1 MADPLSIAASVAGL
15 ITLAA
20 STAKLVKTVGDR
32 YTNQVSGSVQENVQ
46 TLEAALGNI
55 TKGMWTSDFMRP
67 GEESLQQ
74 PISSCAQTLRELSKN
89 FRKLHPQAPSGTSVQ
104 RSWDSLRRLQQK
116 MTRPETLKEIERL
129 QVILESQKATLLI
142 AMQTCSGASQ
152 FDMLVMIFNT
162 VQELRLSK
170 QWTQPTHVPT
180 GHQFHDYYF
189 DDEPLNEPSVAHT
202 FSSFEDWLETWSAP
216 EADQGV
222 STELTSENP
231 MNDLSPPLSSASQT
245 RCSTVKLVIEG
256 LKRHEFSE
264 ETAKE
269 IIVPRDAPLY
279 EIISLLNSQDYEYTC
294 GFMDVVDGTSFA
306 PFLPWNTSLVA
317 ITDGHSSYDVATGL
331 RINRNERLIDFYNG
345 CLRNTVNLHSSAS
358 PSIEKRASALA
369 VQDAFDPRIN
379 SSITFQRTLRL
390 PEDGESYGT
399 SALLGPFPL
408 FNAEEHASRLPS
420 AMKSKGGFFF
430 PMFQREALAI
440 VFSPGNDSERVVGR
454 LQSDKDH
461 FATKLYAGSI
471 NCLSGKTASE
481 TNDDDDERTDYI
493 VSPRQLRL
501 DGYRS
506 ADGTV
511 RQFVAMPLGW
521 EYSAEHQIT
530 GLEFIGG
537 IQLRIASRLRD
548 HVEFRRLD
556 HLWDFGNALRI
567 TSTAAN
573 LGLGVGDVLA
583 MTDFDP
589 DIKILDDSGLGFTD
603 ETNWSRQPLLMPTDG
618 KNHRMS
624 TVQDMML
631 KSGQRARES
640 TDVMRLR
647 VVPPMLVHLKIIV
660 GERAPIE
667 ESLRCSPHHDLGSL
681 VTHRLHRRYLDCGH
695 CDSCRGSHRY
705 NAYPEWSL
713 HAEPSASGSGSGWP
727 ARHCPLETLAAP
739 YGRADGELRIVCTQ
753 ISPGLLRPR
762 DDDTRSHRQA
772 AASAWEMALGAGARL
787 LQRIYMGASHQH
799 WDWRNSRLVNVQ
811 ILNAVAFRS
820 VTGIPAWTPVSLRD
834 YEKRQLTLE
843 VPLSVPQ
850 GHSDMVSESAMPEL
864 QNISSLDREVSDQV
878 RGKRV
883 MVVCPQCETNMCNL
897 ALMPCRHLFC
907 SDCTS
912 GSSTCF
918 QCGKEW
924 TEKITLSGVME
935 HPSKGHPPDG
945 KSSQLLTLEETCEQL
960 EAIPHYPRSS
970 SHSGTAEDVAKEIAH
985 MQLGEQGLF
994 WYNSVISILKRAESQ
1009 TRRSVTKSLIL
1020 RNVETGHAQRLELL
1034 LGLVSPEDYAV
1045 QETGAEMGLKELL
1058 RASVDNVRVP
1068 DNDRPIGARKPPTC
1082 LEAVVDW
1089 MARCGIEAHHL
1100 ADWGFDA
1107 KALLCPQRDQSLRR
1121 VIHFL
1126 VGDSGQSLS
1135 EGYGVTV
1142 FSMGRFCSS
1151 RADRELRHTLL
1162 RTLVAH
1168 GVDVD
1173 ARDHLG
1179 RTMLWR
1185 DSAADLGSVLL
1196 DCGARV
1202 DVLDNGGNAVLHH
1215 LVSQARHPTAAAAAA
1230 AAVAT
1235 NAVKARVAE
1244 ILRHKA
1250 GRAGVDTPNAE
1261 GLTALHLAMG
1271 IDSLWDWM
1279 GFTGLLVG
1287 GGADAELPM
1296 QRGVY
1301 RDEVGRL
1308 VAKWEG
1314 ELERSDVLMRKSAE
1328 RRLQTVRRV
1337 LGASPTE

>member
-55 TKGMWTSDFMRP
+55 TKGMWTSDFTRP
-67 GEESLQQ
+67 GEKSLQQ
-74 PISSCAQTLRELSKN
+74 PISSCAQTLRELGKN

-129 QVILESQKATLLI
+129 QVVLESQKATLLL

-170 QWTQPTHVPT
+170 QWTQPAHVPT

-189 DDEPLNEPSVAHT
+189 DDELLNEPSVAQT

-222 STELTSENP
+222 LKQLTSENP
-231 MNDLSPPLSSASQT
+231 LNALSPHLSSASQT

-256 LKRHEFSE
+256 LKKHEFSE
-264 ETAKE
+264 ETTKE
-269 IIVPRDAPLY
+269 IIAPRDAPLY
-279 EIISLLNSQDYEYTC
+279 EIISLLNSQEYEYTC

-317 ITDGHSSYDVATGL
+317 ITDGHSSYDVETGL

-345 CLRNTVNLHSSAS
+345 CLRNTVNLHGSAS

-369 VQDAFDPRIN
+369 VQDTFDPRIN
-379 SSITFQRTLRL
+379 TSITFQRTLRL
-390 PEDGESYGT
+390 PEDGESHGT

-440 VFSPGNDSERVVGR
+440 VFSHSNDSEHVVGR

-461 FATKLYAGSI
+461 FATKMYAGSI

-481 TNDDDDERTDYI
+481 TNDDDDDERTDYI

-521 EYSAEHQIT
+521 GYSAEHQIT

-537 IQLRIASRLRD
+537 VQLRIASRLRD
-548 HVEFRRLD
+548 RVEFRRLD
-556 HLWDFGNALRI
+556 DLWDFGNALRI
-567 TSTAAN
+567 TSTATN

-589 DIKILDDSGLGFTD
+589 DIKILDDSGLGFAD
-603 ETNWSRQPLLMPTDG
+603 KTNWSRQPLLMPTDG

-640 TDVMRLR
+640 TDGIRLR
-647 VVPPMLVHLKIIV
+647 VVPPVLVHLKIIM

-667 ESLRCSPHHDLGSL
+667 ESFRCSPHHDLGSL

-695 CDSCRGSHRY
+695 CDKCRSSHRY

-713 HAEPSASGSGSGWP
+713 HVELSASVSRLGWP
-727 ARHCPLETLAAP
+727 ARHCPLETLAAS

-762 DDDTRSHRQA
+762 DDDTRLHRQS

-787 LQRIYMGASHQH
+787 MRRIYMGASHQH

-850 GHSDMVSESAMPEL
+850 GHSDMVSESAMTEL
-864 QNISSLDREVSDQV
+864 LNISSLDREVSDKV
-878 RGKRV
+878 RGKRL
-883 MVVCPQCETNMCNL
+883 MVLCPQCETNMCNL
-897 ALMPCRHLFC
+897 AHLFC

-912 GSSTCF
+912 NSSTYF

-945 KSSQLLTLEETCEQL
+945 KSSRLLSFEETCEQL
-960 EAIPHYPRSS
+960 EAIPHYPKSGP
-970 SHSGTAEDVAKEIAH
+970 HSGTAEDVAKKIAH
-985 MQLGEQGLF
+985 MQLGEQGIF
-994 WYNSVISILKRAESQ
+994 WYNSVISILKKAETQ

-1020 RNVETGHAQRLELL
+1020 SNTETGHTQRLELL

-1045 QETGAEMGLKELL
+1045 QETGAEIGLKELL
-1058 RASVDNVRVP
+1058 RVSVDNVRVP
-1068 DNDRPIGARKPPTC
+1068 DNDRHLGARKPSTC

-1089 MARCGIEAHHL
+1089 MARNGIEAHRL
-1100 ADWGFDA
+1100 ADWGFDT
-1107 KALLCPQRDQSLRR
+1107 KALLCPQSDQSLRR
-1121 VIHFL
+1121 VIDFL
-1126 VGDSGQSLS
+1126 IGDSGRSLS
-1135 EGYGVTV
+1135 EDYGVTV
-1142 FSMGRFCSS
+1142 FFMSRFCSS

-1185 DSAADLGSVLL
+1185 DSATDLGSVLL

-1215 LVSQARHPTAAAAAA
+1215 LVSQARHPTTAAAAA

-1235 NAVKARVAE
+1235 KAVKARVAE

-1328 RRLQTVRRV
+1328 RRLQTVRRA